1 MFSSPQTLPFIH
13 VFLPKVIFI
22 DHLYGPDVV
31 GTEDFELNV
40 TDRIVNRMEFT
51 LWHVALS
58 EEGLSLFYKATFPQV
73 VIVSRVNDL
82 MNVVSSGQEDAKRF
96 H

>member
-1 MFSSPQTLPFIH
+1 MVSSPQTLPFIH
-13 VFLPKVIFI
+13 VFLLKVLFV

-51 LWHVALS
+51 LWHAGSFCRGIIIIL
-58 EEGLSLFYKATFPQV
+58 
-73 VIVSRVNDL
+73 
-82 MNVVSSGQEDAKRF
+82 
-96 H
+96 